1 MVSTHVNFYLYYFW
15 HQLNITVTMNLQSPT
30 SLLSSIQQM
39 KTKLRSDKQT
49 LIDIKND
56 FTKFS
61 KKTNPYT
68 VPPR

>member
-1 MVSTHVNFYLYYFW
+1 
-15 HQLNITVTMNLQSPT
+15 MNLQSPT